1 MSLIRLTGGKPC
13 DPAAGYRLGATADR
27 APVTSSAPPP
37 NATPTDLYVRDGR
50 IVAAQNESERVRW
63 EATADETLDCSGC
76 VILAGGIDLHTHI
89 GGGKVTLARML
100 LPESSRHAF
109 LPSTRAAG
117 EAYLR
122 MGYGVAVEP
131 AMLACNARQAHA
143 EMADTPHLDTAAYV
157 LLGNDRVLLELVAEG
172 ADQSLVNDYVAF
184 MVTATQAIGVKVVNA
199 GGIDAFKFNVR
210 ELDVDTPHPRYGVTP
225 GQIIRRLAEAVHAIG
240 LTHPLHVHCSN
251 LGVPGNIRSTLAT
264 IRAADGFP
272 IHLAHA
278 QFHSYDGGQGRPF
291 ASAAAELAE
300 ALRQHPN
307 VTIDVGQVIFGQT
320 VTVSG
325 DTMHQHA
332 NFRYARP
339 RKSALV
345 DIECEA
351 GCGVVPFRYRN
362 RQFVHSLQWAI
373 GLELFLMVDDPSRVF
388 LTSDHPNG
396 GPFTCYPHLIRL
408 LTDRSF
414 RQTALA
420 EIDPAAAAAS
430 NLSGIDRE
438 YSLDEIAIMTRS
450 APAKIL
456 GLTHQGTLAAGAVAD
471 IAVYPESDDRER
483 MFAKPRWV
491 VRRGEV
497 HAFST
502 TADAAESPVEPGE
515 IFADDSADD
524 PASGPS
530 FTHTVRPDFDQ
541 NSVADFAARHDRL
554 ASFSLA
560 NLAIS
565 DDELA
570 DSIGTRP
577 IVHPCRVGR
586 RS

>member
-1 MSLIRLTGGKPC
+1 MSLIRLTGGKTC
-13 DPAAGYRLGATADR
+13 DPAGGRSLTDRLDPASRSGETGSR
-27 APVTSSAPPP
+27 SAS
-37 NATPTDLYVRDGR
+37 TPAAAALSISDDLFVRDGR
-50 IVAAQNESERVRW
+50 IVAPRDAAERARW
-63 EATADETLDCSGC
+63 EATADRTLDCRGC
-76 VILAGGIDLHTHI
+76 VIFAGGIDLHTHI

-100 LPESSRHAF
+100 MPESTRHAF

-117 EAYLR
+117 SAYLR
-122 MGYGVAVEP
+122 LGYSVAVEP

-143 EMADTPHLDTAAYV
+143 EMADTPHVDTAAYV
-157 LLGNDRVLLELVAEG
+157 LLGNDRVLLELIAEG
-172 ADQSLVNDYVAF
+172 ADQRRINDYVAF

-210 ELDVDTPHPRYGVTP
+210 QLDVDTPHPRYGVTP
-225 GQIIRRLAEAVHAIG
+225 GQVIRRLAEAVYAIG

-278 QFHSYDGGQGRPF
+278 QFHSYGGGDGKPF
-291 ASAAAELAE
+291 ASAAAELAD

-307 VTIDVGQVIFGQT
+307 VTIDVGQVMFGQT
-320 VTVSG
+320 VTISG
-325 DTMHQHA
+325 DTMHQYA

-388 LTSDHPNG
+388 LTTDHPNG

-414 RQTALA
+414 RQTALR
-420 EIDPAAAAAS
+420 EIEAGAAAAS
-430 NLSGIDRE
+430 NLAGIDRE
-438 YSLDEIAIMTRS
+438 YSLDELAIMTRS
-450 APAKIL
+450 APARIL
-456 GLTHQGTLAAGAVAD
+456 GLADQGTLAPGAVAD
-471 IAVYPESDDRER
+471 IAVYREAADREA
-483 MFAKPRWV
+483 MFAQPRWV
-491 VRRGEV
+491 LRRGV
-497 HAFST
+497 VNDFSQP
-502 TADAAESPVEPGE
+502 ADALLLADSP
-515 IFADDSADD
+515 
-524 PASGPS
+524 PAL
-530 FTHTVRPDFDQ
+530 THTVRPDFDPT
-541 NSVADFAARHDRL
+541 SIDDFVARHDRL
-554 ASFSLA
+554 ASFSLHH
-560 NLAIS
+560 LAIS

-570 DSIGTRP
+570 ESIGTQP
-577 IVHPCRVGR
+577 VVHPCQPGR
-586 RS
+586 RT